1 MTDPNPKDDFCPKC
15 GVEWRLCDCDE
26 VLAYGFGDDDFDDDD
41 DYFTDETEA
50 WEGDDYE
57 EDEDE

>member
-1 MTDPNPKDDFCPKC
+1 MIAPTPKDDFCPRC
-15 GVEWRLCDCDE
+15 GVAWRLCDCDE

-41 DYFTDETEA
+41 YFNDEMDDF
-50 WEGDDYE
+50 EGDDWE